1 MIHVSFNLTN
11 LTQLK
16 RMIKKALPII
26 VVGLFAFS
34 HNASAKVSLKLQG
47 IDGALEENVQAY
59 LTSIPEEDYSTSL
72 RFQARLDESITEA
85 LNALGYYHADISYSV
100 TENNDELIIN
110 ITKGLP
116 VKIKVMDVVI
126 TGEAQEDEA
135 FEALLAASPLKVG
148 RVLNQSEYDSLKSG
162 IRNLALQRGYF
173 KGDYKLNRL
182 EVVPAFNEAN
192 IRLHYDSG
200 IRYHFGSINI
210 TGSQIWDERVASL
223 SPFEEGEPYLV
234 SSVGEYNQ
242 NLSNTDW
249 FSSVFVEP
257 DLAMLDEGRDLPVK
271 VSLAP
276 AAKNQIETG
285 LGYSTDTGV
294 RGTLKWK
301 KPWISSRGHSLDTAL
316 SLSQPE
322 QTITAGYKIPLDDVL
337 HEYYQLQF
345 GLKHVDNR
353 DTESLETNLAVERHW
368 LVDGGWNKT
377 LYVRHLYENF
387 SQGLQEDGVH
397 FLLPGATFTR
407 TRVRGGSMPMWG
419 DKQTI
424 TFEYGDPAVLSATRV
439 FRFLG
444 RTSWI
449 RGIGENHR
457 GLFRLEG
464 GANFMEEFDKL
475 PPSLRFFAGGD
486 NNIRGY
492 GYESISPVDESGALT
507 GAKYILSSTLEYQYR
522 LTGNWWGATFYD
534 IGDAFNNTPEWK
546 AGAGVGIR
554 WASPVGPVAF
564 DFAWGLDDP
573 QKNEFRI
580 HFSLGPEL

>member
-1 MIHVSFNLTN
+1 
-11 LTQLK
+11 
-16 RMIKKALPII
+16 MIKKAIPII
-26 VVGLFAFS
+26 VVGLLTFS
-34 HNASAKVSLKLQG
+34 YDVSAKVSIKLQG
-47 IDGALEENVQAY
+47 IGGKLEDNVKAY
-59 LTSIPEEDYSTSL
+59 LSSIPEDDISTSL

-85 LNALGYYHADISYSV
+85 LNALGYYHAEISYTIS
-100 TENNDELIIN
+100 EDNDQLIIN
-110 ITKGLP
+110 IDKGAP
-116 VKIKVMDVVI
+116 IKIKVMDVVL
-126 TGEAQEDEA
+126 TGEAAEDEE
-135 FEALLAASPLKVG
+135 FTKLIAASRLKVG
-148 RVLNQSEYDSLKSG
+148 RTLNQGEYDSLKSG

-173 KGDYKLNRL
+173 KGDYQLHRL
-182 EVVPAFNEAN
+182 EVIPELNEAN

-210 TGSQIWDERVASL
+210 IGSQIRQERVASM
-223 SPFEEGEPYLV
+223 SPFEVGEPYLV
-234 SSVGEYNQ
+234 SSVGEFNQ

-257 DLAMLDEGRDLPVK
+257 DLSQIERGRELPVK

-285 LGYSTDTGV
+285 IGYSTDVGV

-316 SLSQPE
+316 SLSKPE
-322 QTITAGYKIPLDDVL
+322 QTVTAGYKIPLDDVL
-337 HEYYQLQF
+337 HDYYQLQY
-345 GLKHVDNR
+345 GLKHLDNR
-353 DTESLETNLAVERHW
+353 DTQSMESNLALERHW
-368 LVDGGWNKT
+368 LQDNGWHTT

-387 SQGLQEDGVH
+387 SQGLQDDGLQ
-397 FLLPGATFTR
+397 FLLPGATFSR
-407 TRVRGGSMPMWG
+407 TRMRGSAMPMWG

-424 TFEYGDPAVLSATRV
+424 TVEYGDPAVLSATRV
-439 FRFLG
+439 LRVLG

-449 RGIGENHR
+449 RGVGDNHR
-457 GLFRLEG
+457 GLLRLEG
-464 GANFMEEFDKL
+464 GANFSEEFEKL
-475 PPSLRFFAGGD
+475 SPSLRFFAGGD

-507 GAKYILSSTLEYQYR
+507 GAKYTVSSTLEYQYR
-522 LTGNWWGATFYD
+522 LTGNWWGAAFYD
-534 IGDAFNNTPEWK
+534 MGDAFNDTPEWK

-564 DFAWGLDDP
+564 DFAWGLDEPD
-573 QKNEFRI
+573 KNKFRI